1 MATTKQFSYESL
13 FADGLPV
20 GRRRQ
25 SAVRA
30 KYDFAVAY
38 PDPDTIPGERLVES
52 LATAMREEAG
62 SLAFYP
68 HAQGY
73 APLREYVSSKL
84 ATERGISTAPDNVYL
99 GEGSSQVIYLLC
111 RALLNPGDVVLADE
125 FFYSGTLNMFR
136 SMGAEVRGVP
146 CDDDGMSPDA
156 LDETIIEAK
165 DQGKNPKFVYLIP
178 TFQNPQG
185 WTMSLERRKAILDVT
200 GRHGVVVFED
210 DCYVDLRYE
219 GESVDS
225 MRSLDDSGRVLYVG
239 SFSKIIAPGVR
250 MGYMV
255 ASDEVLDRVPAIKA
269 GGGINEMAA
278 MTIHRFATG
287 ELSGHL
293 DHMLDV
299 QRAKR
304 DAMLA
309 ALGES
314 FGSSATWNRP
324 EGGLYLWV
332 KMPEGT
338 DLEACR
344 DAAAEAGVLYQS
356 GVIFSPTG
364 EGRNYARLC
373 FGYNSTT
380 EIHEGIS
387 KLADVFD
394 AQGIL

>member
-1 MATTKQFSYESL
+1 MSSTSQFSYENL
-13 FADGLPV
+13 FADGLPE
-20 GRRRQ
+20 GRSRQ
-25 SAVRA
+25 PARRA

-38 PDPDTIPGERLVES
+38 PDPETIPGEELVES
-52 LATAMREEAG
+52 LAAAMRDEAG
-62 SLAFYP
+62 SLALYP
-68 HAQGY
+68 GAQGY
-73 APLREYVSSKL
+73 LPLREYVSEKL
-84 ATERGISTAPDNVYL
+84 TTDRGITTHPDNVYL

-111 RALLNPGDVVLADE
+111 RSLLNPGDVVLADD

-136 SMGAEVRGVP
+136 GFGADVRGIP
-146 CDDDGMSPDA
+146 SDDDGMSPDA
-156 LDETIIEAK
+156 LDEAIVAATDEGRKI
-165 DQGKNPKFVYLIP
+165 KFVYLIP

-185 WTMSLERRKAILDVT
+185 WTMSLERRKAILEVT
-200 GRHGVVVFED
+200 GRHGIVVFED
-210 DCYVDLRYE
+210 DCYVDLRFE
-219 GESVDS
+219 GENVQAI
-225 MRSLDDSGRVLYVG
+225 RSLDDSGRVLYVG

-250 MGYMV
+250 MGYAE
-255 ASDEVLDRVPAIKA
+255 ASDEVLDRIPPIKA

-278 MTIHRFATG
+278 MTIHRFGTQYLDA
-287 ELSGHL
+287 HL

-309 ALGES
+309 AIGES
-314 FGSSATWNRP
+314 FGSSATSSRP

-332 KMPEGT
+332 KLPEGT

-344 DAAAEAGVLYQS
+344 EDAAEAGVLYQS

-380 EIHEGIS
+380 EIHEGIA
-387 KLADVFD
+387 KLADVVD
-394 AQGIL
+394 AHGGL